1 MKVLV
6 IDDEPLVRR
15 ALGKALRL
23 RGHEVFEAEDG
34 EAGLTQWQSVD
45 PDLVFVDVLMP
56 KKSGTEVISEIGK
69 GRRAKVI
76 LMSAFAGGHNV
87 EQTQSIGADLFL
99 AKPFENVIEI
109 VKIAED
115 LK

>member
-23 RGHEVFEAEDG
+23 RGHEVFEAVDG
-34 EAGLTQWQSVD
+34 EDGLTQWRSID
-45 PDLVFVDVLMP
+45 PDLVFLDVLMP
-56 KKSGTEVISEIGK
+56 KKSGTEVMAEIGHARK
-69 GRRAKVI
+69 AKVI

-87 EQTQSIGADLFL
+87 EQTQNSGADLFL
-99 AKPFENVIEI
+99 AKPFENVIEV